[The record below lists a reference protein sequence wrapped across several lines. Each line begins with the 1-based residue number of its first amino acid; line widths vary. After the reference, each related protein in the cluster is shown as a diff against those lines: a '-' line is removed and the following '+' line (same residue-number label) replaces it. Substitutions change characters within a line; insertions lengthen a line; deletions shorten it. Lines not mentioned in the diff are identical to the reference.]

1 MTDAAAFIA
10 SQLKRGSLGHAY
22 LVETASGG
30 EALLGRLARLIQC
43 EEGTGCGECSS
54 CRAFDSGNHP
64 DIITLRHSKEDYSVD
79 DVRSQLADDI
89 GIRPYRF
96 PRKIYLIPE
105 AERLSDKCQ
114 NALLKTLE
122 EPPSYGVILL
132 AAPGRSSFLP
142 TVLSRLTFLRAWGE
156 ESTESAGKAE
166 GREWLLG
173 ILRRIEYLDMGE
185 ILSLTDG
192 MKQADLSDED
202 ALRIWEYYGRDLML
216 AAAGNEGFSFP
227 EAARQIKEQAAR
239 LKDEDL
245 RGLWGEIA
253 LARARIRSNVN
264 STYVWEILCLYFR
277 QVLIESKEN

>member
-22 LVETASGG
+22 LIETETAG

-43 EEGTGCGECSS
+43 EEGSGCGSCPS

-64 DIITLRHSKEDYSVD
+64 DIITLRRAKEDYGVEE
-79 DVRSQLADDI
+79 VRSQLADDM

-96 PRKIYLIPE
+96 PRKVYLIPE

-122 EPPSYGVILL
+122 EPPAYGVILM

-142 TVLSRLTFLRAWGE
+142 TVLSRLTLLRARGE
-156 ESTESAGKAE
+156 ESPKPAGEGE

-173 ILRRIEYLDMGE
+173 ILRRMEYLDMGE
-185 ILSLTDG
+185 ILSLSDG
-192 MKQADLSDED
+192 MKQAGLGDED
-202 ALRIWEYYGRDLML
+202 ALRIWEQYGRDLML
-216 AAAGNEGFSFP
+216 AAAGGEGFSYP
-227 EAARQIKEQAAR
+227 EAAHQIKEQAGR
-239 LKDEDL
+239 LTDETL
-245 RGLWGEIA
+245 KGLWREIA
-253 LARARIRSNVN
+253 LARDRIRSHVN
-264 STYVWEILCLYFR
+264 SAFVWEILCLYFR